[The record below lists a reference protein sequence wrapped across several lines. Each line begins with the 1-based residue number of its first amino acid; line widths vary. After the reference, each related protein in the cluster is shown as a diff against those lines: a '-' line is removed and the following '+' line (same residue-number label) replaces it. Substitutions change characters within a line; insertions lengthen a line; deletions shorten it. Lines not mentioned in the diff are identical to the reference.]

1 MTSRTACSERS
12 WSSTN
17 KARGQ
22 ALTVPPPPA
31 LAARRRR
38 PAAMPTR
45 GDRSARR
52 AAVPAVEPERPGLD
66 RTDLEQPHGRPGI
79 LAQARLDLALVG
91 GFNGVQRLL
100 AVAERAAKDDHPVRD
115 EPVHERRVLVPGLLL
130 PDWPRGVPVRA
141 VNQRHCENGHG
152 RNVPAAA
159 DIASRPEDGA
169 TRTRIRRDRYCARQ
183 RTCPAGVECRPSGS
197 LPSAEDVM
205 SGTRQWSDL
214 SERSRR
220 LLIAAAVAETC
231 LKVAAL
237 IDIKRRPASQ
247 IRGRKWMWATV
258 VALVNSF
265 GAAPLSYFAFGRRR

>member
-66 RTDLEQPHGRPGI
+66 RTDL
-79 LAQARLDLALVG
+79 ALVG

-100 AVAERAAKDDHPVRD
+100 AVAERAAKDDHPLRD
-115 EPVHERRVLVPGLLL
+115 EPVHERRVL
-130 PDWPRGVPVRA
+130 
-141 VNQRHCENGHG
+141 
-152 RNVPAAA
+152 
-159 DIASRPEDGA
+159 I
-169 TRTRIRRDRYCARQ
+169 
-183 RTCPAGVECRPSGS
+183 
-197 LPSAEDVM
+197 
-205 SGTRQWSDL
+205 
-214 SERSRR
+214 
-220 LLIAAAVAETC
+220 
-231 LKVAAL
+231 
-237 IDIKRRPASQ
+237 PASCSR
-247 IRGRKWMWATV
+247 IGREASQ
-258 VALVNSF
+258 L
-265 GAAPLSYFAFGRRR
+265 GP